1 MLSISYNMRHTNSP
15 RKHPQHKQNW
25 LLLKRPFREI
35 HLVAR
40 RPCLQLLQVQGWERT
55 WLPIHLQL
63 GEGEGLM
70 RNRSSVP
77 VCLAVLFTLTH
88 TTLLVA
94 RTTQPALGK
103 SFADGPKLFPRF
115 LQVWAGWGW
124 GPAADPRSGS
134 PPSQAAAVVPVPC
147 LGIGEA

>member
-1 MLSISYNMRHTNSP
+1 MRHTNTP

-115 LQVWAGWGW
+115 LQVMGGWGFS
-124 GPAADPRSGS
+124 D
-134 PPSQAAAVVPVPC
+134 VVVI
-147 LGIGEA
+147 LLM